1 VELLGAAEK
10 IPKGKARDDMV
21 KQVKTYQLGLKALV
35 GKIRKETIKPAE
47 LDGINDQE
55 NKLMD
60 SIKKLNKA
68 EQERMRKIEEER
80 KRKEEE
86 ERRRLAEEERR
97 RQQEEEDRRKRA
109 EMEKQRKLEEAK
121 MLKEKEAREKM
132 EKEMEAARLAQT
144 AEEEE
149 QRRRDEQE
157 RRDREIA
164 ARLQMEQVEEDT
176 GPVQPKN
183 IVKNM
188 KGQRYDLTKWTYTQ
202 LRDFINTSTDID
214 MIQACRDEFARRL
227 SAYHNW
233 RSKNKA
239 ANQGM
244 PHDNQRMPESV
255 VAVAEQA
262 TQQKSA
268 PVSSSSA
275 TSQVQRYFRVP
286 FKPHGNASG
295 IANQKLGWWYA
306 HFDGQYV
313 KRQMELHPNK
323 DPILL
328 IRGSRHNSFEVVH
341 APIGMGKHDLRM
353 CELSLTQTGL
363 TSRKGAEIFPNAFDE
378 VWLKCGGAQL
388 GKK

>member
-1 VELLGAAEK
+1 MG
-10 IPKGKARDDMV
+10 GKARDDMV

-35 GKIRKETIKPAE
+35 GKIRKETIKPAD
-47 LDGINDQE
+47 LDAINGQE
-55 NKLMD
+55 NKLME
-60 SIKKLNKA
+60 SIGKLNKTA
-68 EQERMRKIEEER
+68 QERIRKI
-80 KRKEEE
+80 
-86 ERRRLAEEERR
+86 EEERR
-97 RQQEEEDRRKRA
+97 RQQDEEDRRKRA

-121 MLKEKEAREKM
+121 MLAEKEARDKM
-132 EKEMEAARLAQT
+132 EKEMEATRLSQT

-164 ARLQMEQVEEDT
+164 ARLQMDQVEEDT

-227 SAYHNW
+227 TAYHNW

-239 ANQGM
+239 NNQGM

-268 PVSSSSA
+268 GAAAASSSSGGGA
-275 TSQVQRYFRVP
+275 TQVQRYFRVP

-295 IANQKLGWWYA
+295 VSNQKLGWWYA

-328 IRGSRHNSFEVVH
+328 IRG
-341 APIGMGKHDLRM
+341 KHDLRM
-353 CELSLTQTGL
+353 CELSLAQTGL

-388 GKK
+388 SAP